1 MLTVCEA
8 IEPSFENRSIKNTIS
23 NNHSTA
29 VKNKQ
34 NPIWAKQFGTQF
46 HKSGF
51 HLSLYCTVGILR
63 MLFNCVERLKCID
76 QANLLSFSLLI
87 NMFYM

>member
-8 IEPSFENRSIKNTIS
+8 IEVSFESCSIKNTIS
-23 NNHSTA
+23 NNDSAA

-34 NPIWAKQFGTQF
+34 NTIWTKQFGNQF

-51 HLSLYCTVGILR
+51 HLSLHCTVGILK
-63 MLFNCVERLKCID
+63 MLFNCVERLKCIN
-76 QANLLSFSLLI
+76 QAICTIFILI
-87 NMFYM
+87 